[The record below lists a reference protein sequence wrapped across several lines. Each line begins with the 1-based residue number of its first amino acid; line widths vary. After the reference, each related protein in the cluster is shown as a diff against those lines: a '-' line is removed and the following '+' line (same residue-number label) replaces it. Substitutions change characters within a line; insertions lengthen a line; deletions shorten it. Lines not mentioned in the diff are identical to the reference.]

1 LSAPKGTTRMVA
13 IVVGAVAA
21 LVALVLAA
29 VAGWSSVGGTE
40 PQPAAAVARQDP
52 STTEQSTTTTEPPPT
67 TTTSTTQPAPPP
79 PPPPGLGPGDK
90 GEAVTA
96 LETKLTALKYDTG
109 PVDGTYDKITGYA
122 VMAFQKVTG
131 MDRSGRATD
140 DVIAAVN
147 ATEGTPPAL
156 VTGGP
161 PHRVEVDIARQ
172 VLFLYEDG
180 QVAKILPVSTGSNAR
195 FCSEGWCRKA
205 VTPGG
210 SFSVY
215 RAGRG
220 WEIGPLGGLYNP
232 LYFNGGVAIHGA
244 QSVPAGPASHGCV
257 RIPMN
262 AAEWFPS
269 RVGVGTAVYVLGPG
283 DQINVPPPAPAPGEP
298 LPTGPAEPAEPE
310 PTLPPEPPTTSL
322 IDLLNPTTTTVP

>member
-1 LSAPKGTTRMVA
+1 M
-13 IVVGAVAA
+13 
-21 LVALVLAA
+21 
-29 VAGWSSVGGTE
+29 
-40 PQPAAAVARQDP
+40 
-52 STTEQSTTTTEPPPT
+52 
-67 TTTSTTQPAPPP
+67 
-79 PPPPGLGPGDK
+79 
-90 GEAVTA
+90 A
-96 LETKLTALKYDTG
+96 LEQKLEALKYDVG
-109 PVDGTYDKITGYA
+109 EVDGSFDKITGYG
-122 VMAFQKVTG
+122 VMAFQKVKG

-161 PHRVEVDIARQ
+161 PSRVEVDIDRQ
-172 VLFLYEDG
+172 VLFLYEGG
-180 QVAKILPVSTGSNAR
+180 QIYKILPVSTGSNTR

-210 SFSVY
+210 SYAVY

-269 RVGVGTAVYVLGPG
+269 KVGVGTAVYVLGPG

-298 LPTGPAEPAEPE
+298 LPPGTADPDVPPRAAVHPVDHRPADAY
-310 PTLPPEPPTTSL
+310 
-322 IDLLNPTTTTVP
+322 DAVP

>member
-1 LSAPKGTTRMVA
+1 MSSDRSTTRWFGIA
-13 IVVGAVAA
+13 AAAVAA
-21 LVALVLAA
+21 VVALVLAA

-40 PQPAAAVARQDP
+40 GEPAAAAIARQDP
-52 STTEQSTTTTEPPPT
+52 TTIMSTTTEVPT
-67 TTTSTTQPAPPP
+67 TTTSTTEVETTEPPP
-79 PPPPGLGPGDK
+79 PPPPGLGPGDE
-90 GEAVTA
+90 GPAVLA
-96 LETKLTALKYDTG
+96 LEQKLDTLHYDVG
-109 PVDGTYDKITGYA
+109 DVDGSFDRITAYA
-122 VMAFQKVTG
+122 VMAFQKVKG

-140 DVIAAVN
+140 DVVAAVD
-147 ATEGTPPAL
+147 AEQGDPPSL

-161 PHRVEVDIARQ
+161 PTRVEVDIDRQ
-172 VLFLYEDG
+172 VLFLYEG
-180 QVAKILPVSTGSNAR
+180 GTLSKILPVSTGSNAR

-210 SFSVY
+210 SYEVY

-262 AAEWFPS
+262 AAEWFPT

-283 DQINVPPPAPAPGEP
+283 DQINVPPPAPAPGTEMVVP
-298 LPTGPAEPAEPE
+298 PPDEV
-310 PTLPPEPPTTSL
+310 TLPVPSSTPSL
-322 IDLLNPTTTTVP
+322 IDLLTPTTKAP

>member
-1 LSAPKGTTRMVA
+1 MSTHKPSTRWFGIA
-13 IVVGAVAA
+13 AGAVAA
-21 LVALVLAA
+21 LAALVLAA

-40 PQPAAAVARQDP
+40 VQPAASVARQDTIAAE
-52 STTEQSTTTTEPPPT
+52 SETTTSSTEPT
-67 TTTSTTQPAPPP
+67 TTTVAEVTTTGPEP
-79 PPPPGLGPGDK
+79 PPPPGLGPGDE
-90 GEAVTA
+90 GEAVMA
-96 LETKLTALKYDTG
+96 LERKLEALRYDPG
-109 PVDGTYDKITGYA
+109 EVDGSFDKITAYA
-122 VMAFQKVTG
+122 VMAFQKVKG
-131 MDRSGRATD
+131 MDRTGRATD

-147 ATEGTPPAL
+147 TTEGTPPAL

-161 PHRVEVDIARQ
+161 PHRVEVDIDRQ

-180 QVAKILPVSTGSNAR
+180 QISTILPVSSGSNTR

-210 SFSVY
+210 SYEVY

-269 RVGVGTAVYVLGPG
+269 KVGVGTAVYVLGPG
-283 DQINVPPPAPAPGEP
+283 DQINVPPPAPAPGDP
-298 LPTGPAEPAEPE
+298 MPPGATD
-310 PTLPPEPPTTSL
+310 PTLPDSAPPSTPSI
-322 IDLLNPTTTTVP
+322 IDLLLPTTTVP

>member
-1 LSAPKGTTRMVA
+1 MPKPSTRWFGIFA
-13 IVVGAVAA
+13 GAVAA
-21 LVALVLAA
+21 LAALVLAA

-40 PQPAAAVARQDP
+40 VQPAASVARQDTIAAE
-52 STTEQSTTTTEPPPT
+52 SESTTTSTEPT
-67 TTTSTTQPAPPP
+67 TTTVAEVTTTGPEP
-79 PPPPGLGPGDK
+79 PPPPGLGPGDE
-90 GEAVTA
+90 GEAVMA
-96 LETKLTALKYDTG
+96 LERKLEALEYDPG
-109 PVDGTYDKITGYA
+109 EIDGSFDKVTGYA
-122 VMAFQKVTG
+122 VMAFQKVKG
-131 MDRSGRATD
+131 MERTGRATD

-161 PHRVEVDIARQ
+161 PNRVEVDIDRQ
-172 VLFLYEDG
+172 VLFLYEGG
-180 QVAKILPVSTGSNAR
+180 QISTILPVSTGSNTR

-210 SFSVY
+210 SFEVY

-269 RVGVGTAVYVLGPG
+269 KVGVGTAVYVLGPG
-283 DQINVPPPAPAPGEP
+283 DQINVPPPAPAPGDP
-298 LPTGPAEPAEPE
+298 LPTGATD
-310 PTLPPEPPTTSL
+310 PTLPDSAPPSTPS
-322 IDLLNPTTTTVP
+322 IIELLLPTTTVP